1 MSATLKSWKVNEKQ
15 TPEEKKK
22 RECLYCE
29 MNLSAGR
36 DGAHCI
42 DYSAFFF
49 FFFSSIR
56 FSDEFHVVIMMFLM
70 KPVRIMKVETDESA
84 NKYSNL

>member
-1 MSATLKSWKVNEKQ
+1 MMPITFYFLKNDVRNLKIMEGQWKAN
-15 TPEEKKK
+15 TRGKKK
-22 RECLYCE
+22 KECLYCE

-49 FFFSSIR
+49 FFF
-56 FSDEFHVVIMMFLM
+56 FL
-70 KPVRIMKVETDESA
+70 D
-84 NKYSNL
+84 

>member
-1 MSATLKSWKVNEKQ
+1 
-15 TPEEKKK
+15 
-22 RECLYCE
+22 

-42 DYSAFFF
+42 DYSVFC
-49 FFFSSIR
+49 FFSSIR

-84 NKYSNL
+84 NKHSNL

>member
-1 MSATLKSWKVNEKQ
+1 MELIVLITAL
-15 TPEEKKK
+15 
-22 RECLYCE
+22 
-29 MNLSAGR
+29 
-36 DGAHCI
+36 
-42 DYSAFFF
+42 FFF

-84 NKYSNL
+84 NKHSNL

>member
-1 MSATLKSWKVNEKQ
+1 MKSKHQ
-15 TPEEKKK
+15 RKKK
-22 RECLYCE
+22 KECLYCE

-42 DYSAFFF
+42 DYSVFC
-49 FFFSSIR
+49 FFSSIR

-84 NKYSNL
+84 NKHSNL